1 MQYSTGMKKH
11 KELVL
16 YLKSKGL
23 RMTPSKKI
31 LIQFFLD
38 HQKSH
43 IPFKELQDHLTQQL
57 PDIDRTTIYRN
68 IEKFISLG
76 LIQELYLPQKG
87 KVFQYVF
94 NQQVHH
100 YYICKSCGK
109 VTKGNEQ
116 LFKKIEKAIKDVH
129 DFSKSNLSVLFYGF
143 CSKCELSIESE
154 IL

>member
-1 MQYSTGMKKH
+1 MKKH
-11 KELVL
+11 TELVL

-23 RMTPSKKI
+23 RMTPSKEI

-43 IPFKELQDHLTQQL
+43 VPFKDLQDHLVEKL

-76 LIQELYLPQKG
+76 LIQELDLPNKG
-87 KVFQYVF
+87 KVFQYIF
-94 NQQVHH
+94 NKQVHH
-100 YYICKSCGK
+100 YYICKSCSK
-109 VTKGNEQ
+109 TIKGDEQ

-129 DFSKSNLSVLFYGF
+129 DFSKSNLSVVFYGF
-143 CSKCELSIESE
+143 CSKCDPALECEVL
-154 IL
+154 